1 MGEDGGDGSACCPPL
16 SSSALDGGGG
26 GGGGPRATAVAG
38 AMNEVDRE
46 EHGEQ
51 EIEIDE
57 Q

>member
-1 MGEDGGDGSACCPPL
+1 MGEDCGDGSACCPPL

-38 AMNEVDRE
+38 ATNEVDRE